1 LLLNIL
7 PPGFAFFIRD
17 RGHPGHRNTGLPL
30 PSRQSL
36 RIPKDGTGCGKFSQQ
51 IEYHVEA
58 ASHQFHR
65 QNEFLTKA
73 LPGNDYFSGNHQK
86 RHFPEEQFM
95 LNLTTA
101 RGARL
106 LALSLAFATSVA
118 SAQSPIR
125 IGWLSSLT
133 GPLSSAAI
141 AENQGVQFAVDE
153 INASGGVDGRKL
165 ELVTRDTSGEPTKAV
180 NLAKQLAFVDKVD
193 FIIGP
198 VNSGES
204 LATVPI
210 VAKAGIPNLIIG
222 TIDELVDAQK
232 FPLAFRAINTN
243 RQWIEAANDYALNV
257 LGKKKIAVIG
267 DTSGYGT
274 ASSKVAQNLLEKVGV
289 KPVYLALVDP
299 NKTDLTDELSKAK
312 AAGAEVIMPWSAA
325 TGLLARLFNTR
336 GDMGWDVPIVGH
348 PAMMA
353 PPVRPLL
360 NKPEYWRNAFAAGYI
375 STTYDAKGKLPPRT
389 QVLMDKIR
397 PKLGKGE
404 IDFMFWWIAL
414 GYDTVR
420 IVEHAVKTA
429 GSTDAA
435 AIGKVLENTKDFPG
449 VYAIYSWSK
458 ENRNGFPDHN
468 IVMNIA
474 GSFKDGS
481 FAAAKR

>member
-1 LLLNIL
+1 MLKM
-7 PPGFAFFIRD
+7 
-17 RGHPGHRNTGLPL
+17 T
-30 PSRQSL
+30 S
-36 RIPKDGTGCGKFSQQ
+36 
-51 IEYHVEA
+51 
-58 ASHQFHR
+58 
-65 QNEFLTKA
+65 A
-73 LPGNDYFSGNHQK
+73 L
-86 RHFPEEQFM
+86 
-95 LNLTTA
+95 A
-101 RGARL
+101 ARL
-106 LALSLAFATSVA
+106 LALSLSLVAATA
-118 SAQSPIR
+118 SAQSTIR

-141 AENQGVQFAVDE
+141 AENQGVQFAVEE
-153 INASGGVDGRKL
+153 INAAGGVNGRKL

-210 VAKAGIPNLIIG
+210 VAKAGIPNLVIG

-257 LGKKKIAVIG
+257 LKRKKVAVIG

-274 ASSKVAQNLLEKVGV
+274 ASSKLAQELLDKAGV
-289 KPVYLALVDP
+289 KPVYAVLVDP
-299 NKTDLTDELSKAK
+299 NKTDLTDELNKAK
-312 AAGAEVIMPWSAA
+312 AAGADVIMPWSAA

-360 NKPEYWRNAFAAGYI
+360 NKPDYWHNAFAAGYL

-389 QVLMDKIR
+389 QALMDKIR

-414 GYDTVR
+414 GYDTVK

-429 GSTDAA
+429 GSTDPA

-449 VYAIYSWSK
+449 VYSTYTWSK
-458 ENRNGFPDHN
+458 DNRNGYPDHA
-468 IVMNIA
+468 IVMNIG

-481 FAAAKR
+481 FKAAPR